1 MNFEQEYFYINRN
14 DDNNTEPYATI
25 DNSTIMG
32 GSLTQVDKN
41 NVKLVL
47 TKLGEGK
54 TEWEEPRAS
63 HRTLTYKI
71 FVFNKGANPEWSSEE
86 HADQTD
92 ANGYT
97 TVPLDLETKDKYTRT
112 FNLSGTTAAT
122 DVTTKVKID
131 ATITYDKDQ
140 GNSQKKVTFKDTI
153 DDFDH
158 VAPTGY
164 TIQSFSISTD
174 GNKASFNLQ
183 GIASSSG
190 ELKMKWIITDKKGE
204 KVEQEGTDGEI
215 IKPTN
220 NTASKAG
227 INIEKLVAGPLKLK
241 VRVIDAMKNEGKW
254 TEDAMKNK
262 EIEDKDVQTGIL
274 GFKLFKLRGLIP
286 GQLEGGKQNFKIIT
300 ALWVFTLLI
309 VCILGADFSLLYKWS
324 PIWGWIT
331 NTIAVYRLTLWN
343 VIITFI
349 LLFWGFL
356 GYLYWLGKC
365 STYDAADIEKQKKVD
380 KDTAA
385 FFKPFLLKPNIISIV
400 TMIAGFLMASLPM
413 ILVAGAYWKPGGS
426 WRDHIP
432 LLIFGCVCI
441 FIIGAGFVP
450 KYIQFRNCEKIYEK
464 EGKRDA
470 FVVTPV
476 ELITFCLFFFGS
488 SLSGSFLVH
497 YFIRTLISILG
508 YNSAAQLPKFAQ
520 GLTGLAMSLF
530 TMGRNLIYSLFIIIA
545 NIFGGLSFF
554 TSN

>member
-112 FNLSGTTAAT
+112 FNLSGKTAAT

-140 GNSQKKVTFKDTI
+140 WNSQKKVTFKDTI

-174 GNKASFNLQ
+174 VNKASFNLQ

-190 ELKMKWIITDKKGE
+190 ELKMKWIIAVLFLE
-204 KVEQEGTDGEI
+204 Y
-215 IKPTN
+215 
-220 NTASKAG
+220 
-227 INIEKLVAGPLKLK
+227 L
-241 VRVIDAMKNEGKW
+241 MK
-254 TEDAMKNK
+254 
-262 EIEDKDVQTGIL
+262 
-274 GFKLFKLRGLIP
+274 
-286 GQLEGGKQNFKIIT
+286 
-300 ALWVFTLLI
+300 
-309 VCILGADFSLLYKWS
+309 
-324 PIWGWIT
+324 
-331 NTIAVYRLTLWN
+331 
-343 VIITFI
+343 
-349 LLFWGFL
+349 
-356 GYLYWLGKC
+356 
-365 STYDAADIEKQKKVD
+365 
-380 KDTAA
+380 
-385 FFKPFLLKPNIISIV
+385 
-400 TMIAGFLMASLPM
+400 
-413 ILVAGAYWKPGGS
+413 
-426 WRDHIP
+426 
-432 LLIFGCVCI
+432 
-441 FIIGAGFVP
+441 
-450 KYIQFRNCEKIYEK
+450 
-464 EGKRDA
+464 
-470 FVVTPV
+470 
-476 ELITFCLFFFGS
+476 
-488 SLSGSFLVH
+488 
-497 YFIRTLISILG
+497 
-508 YNSAAQLPKFAQ
+508 
-520 GLTGLAMSLF
+520 
-530 TMGRNLIYSLFIIIA
+530 
-545 NIFGGLSFF
+545 
-554 TSN
+554 